1 MIEQTVASCV
11 FASFVLPAAPPAP
24 PAPEAPP
31 CSAPEQVSWLALLAE
46 PVPVPAAGGCGL
58 AASSLSSSLFGVIPP
73 CTPDLQPAR
82 GLGVKKAVIL
92 CWPLWSGTACA
103 PFRPGPVFPG
113 TVCTCD

>member
-1 MIEQTVASCV
+1 MIEQTVSSCV

-73 CTPDLQPAR
+73 CTPDLQQFF
-82 GLGVKKAVIL
+82 LHDIFYLILVLLDYVIEL
-92 CWPLWSGTACA
+92 
-103 PFRPGPVFPG
+103 
-113 TVCTCD
+113 